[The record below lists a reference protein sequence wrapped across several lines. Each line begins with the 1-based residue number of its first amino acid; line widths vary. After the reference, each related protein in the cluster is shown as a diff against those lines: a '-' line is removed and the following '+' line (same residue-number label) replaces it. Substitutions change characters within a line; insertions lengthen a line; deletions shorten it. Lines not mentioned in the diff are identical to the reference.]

1 LTERKKEP
9 GQQTADVGGINEQMN
24 ARRQKMDE
32 LAACGHE
39 PFGRRF
45 APTHT
50 AAAIADGFDSFAET
64 DRVRVAGRVMA
75 IRGHGK
81 TTFIDLSDRT
91 GNIQCYLRKDA
102 LGEDDYK
109 LLKLMDIGDFAGIG
123 GTVFRTRM
131 GEVSVKAESLE
142 ILTKSLRPLPEK
154 WHGLKDIDTRYR
166 QRYID
171 LIVNKSVKDTFT
183 ARSKIIR
190 ALRHFL
196 DRRDFLEV
204 ETPMMHAIAGG
215 AAAKPFVT
223 RHNALGMNLFMRIAP
238 ELYLKRLIV
247 GGLERVYEIGRVFRN
262 EGLSTRHNP
271 EFTLMEAYQAYA
283 DYNDMMELT
292 EELIHY
298 VVKETTGRPSITY
311 QGQEIDF
318 TPPWRRISMTEAIRQ
333 ETGLDFS
340 PHLDI
345 GDLRANAQKSGAA
358 IEKNFGAGK
367 IINAVFEHCAEAK
380 LVQPSFV
387 TGYPKEVSPLA
398 KSSRGDDEMTD
409 RFEAFVFGRELCNGF
424 SELNDP
430 VDQKE
435 RFARQVESRDA
446 GDEEAHM
453 MDEDYITALEYG
465 MPPTGG
471 LGVGVDRLAM
481 LLTDSA
487 SIRDVL
493 FFPQMRT
500 L

>member
-1 LTERKKEP
+1 
-9 GQQTADVGGINEQMN
+9 V
-24 ARRQKMDE
+24 
-32 LAACGHE
+32 
-39 PFGRRF
+39 
-45 APTHT
+45 
-50 AAAIADGFDSFAET
+50 
-64 DRVRVAGRVMA
+64 
-75 IRGHGK
+75 
-81 TTFIDLSDRT
+81 
-91 GNIQCYLRKDA
+91 
-102 LGEDDYK
+102 
-109 LLKLMDIGDFAGIG
+109 
-123 GTVFRTRM
+123 
-131 GEVSVKAESLE
+131 
-142 ILTKSLRPLPEK
+142 
-154 WHGLKDIDTRYR
+154 DTRYR
-166 QRYID
+166 QRYVD
-171 LIVNKSVKDTFT
+171 LIVNKEVKNAFM
-183 ARSKIIR
+183 ARSKIIG
-190 ALRHFL
+190 ALRDFL

-262 EGLSTRHNP
+262 EGLSIRHNP
-271 EFTLMEAYQAYA
+271 EFTLLEVYQAYA
-283 DYNDMMELT
+283 DYNDMMKLT
-292 EELIHY
+292 EELIYH
-298 VVKETTGRPSITY
+298 VVMETIGSAKMIY
-311 QGQEIDF
+311 QGTEIDF
-318 TPPWRRISMTEAIRQ
+318 TPPWRRVSMEEALRL

-340 PHLDI
+340 PHSALET
-345 GDLRANAQKSGAA
+345 LKANAEKIGAP

-367 IINAVFEHCAEAK
+367 IVNAAFEHCVEDK
-380 LVQPSFV
+380 LIQPSFV

-398 KSSRGDDEMTD
+398 KCSQGDSEMTD

-430 VDQKE
+430 LEQRE
-435 RFARQVESRDA
+435 RFARQAQSRNA

-481 LLTDSA
+481 LLTNSA

-493 FFPQMRT
+493 LFPQMRA